1 MPPRPGDFVV
11 AVGNDDLW
19 RRFCKVIELPLLS
32 DDRRFV
38 TNRDRVEH
46 YGELKPLLDERL
58 RARPKAEWIAAL
70 SAEGMP
76 SGAVRDVAEVL
87 EDPQIS
93 ARAMIEAVD
102 HTTLDLP
109 VSIYA
114 GG

>member
-1 MPPRPGDFVV
+1 MPYETFAAQDGDFVL

-58 RARPKAEWIAAL
+58 GARPKAEWIAAL
-70 SAEGMP
+70 SAEGVP
-76 SGAVRDVAEVL
+76 SPKSSRIRRSPL
-87 EDPQIS
+87 
-93 ARAMIEAVD
+93 AR
-102 HTTLDLP
+102 
-109 VSIYA
+109 
-114 GG
+114 